1 MSSEDLFGSV
11 SGLRIS
17 DVVAAQ
23 IQEVIIERRLHPGD
37 ALPAERELASLMS
50 VSRNALRE
58 GIGKLCQKGLL
69 ETHQGKGT
77 FVAVPSFDRMKES
90 LGLLLALSHVD
101 LVELCDVRLLIEP
114 VQAAFAAQNAATSDV
129 SRLQSALTRLQNSH
143 DDANRHVLADLEFHA
158 AIGELAGHQV
168 YASIVAVVREPV
180 TRGMVLGTK
189 MPRAVDFSDD
199 QHGLIAQ
206 AILGGRSLDA
216 ERAMR
221 DHLAYVREYLL
232 LHRAELATW
241 RGYLE

>member
-17 DVVAAQ
+17 DVVASQ
-23 IQEVIIERRLHPGD
+23 IQELIIERRLHPGD

-58 GIGKLCQKGLL
+58 AIGKLCQKGLL

-77 FVAVPSFDRMKES
+77 FVAIPSFDSMKES

-114 VQAAFAAQNAATSDV
+114 IQAALAAKKAGTSDV
-129 SRLQSALTRLQNSH
+129 SRLQSALIRLRNSH
-143 DDANRHVLADLEFHA
+143 DDVNRHVLADLEFHA
-158 AIGELAGHQV
+158 AIGELAEHEV

-180 TRGMVLGTK
+180 TRGMLLGTK
-189 MPRAVDFSDD
+189 VPRAVHVSDD
-199 QHGLIAQ
+199 QHDLIAQ
-206 AILGGRSLDA
+206 AILDGRSIDA
-216 ERAMR
+216 ERATR
-221 DHLAYVREYLL
+221 EHLTYVREYLL
-232 LHRAELATW
+232 LHRAELAIW
-241 RGYLE
+241 QGYLE